1 MTEMIIPTDG
11 IVRGN
16 VFMPSSQDD
25 VKDASIWSQHIVTV
39 SWLLPLQLKELVIEP
54 FLKPGLKPAWFA
66 PWSQVSGWS
75 LIMPPSTKEGALN
88 SWLSKQGVKCC
99 TCLLILQTSIRLR
112 TAGHGSKVAFVT
124 ARASLIVCETQ
135 WNMSWNFRLNS
146 YGDCY
151 SSLAEII

>member
-1 MTEMIIPTDG
+1 
-11 IVRGN
+11 
-16 VFMPSSQDD
+16 
-25 VKDASIWSQHIVTV
+25 
-39 SWLLPLQLKELVIEP
+39 
-54 FLKPGLKPAWFA
+54 
-66 PWSQVSGWS
+66 

-151 SSLAEII
+151 IFRCHLITSSPWLSSLSNKLFRASIELNSPRAMYSLQECQTNSMILRSGL